1 MATPVVRGLRSV
13 AFASALATTR
23 AFATLAHRRPLVP
36 MPLLAHP
43 TALRLSPAY
52 LSGAQ
57 PDIFRLRPAT
67 LYCDATVYNGVVHAV
82 EVPESE
88 DGNICSQTTSMLTLL
103 EKTLVDAGSGK
114 GRLLQ
119 ATIYLVDM
127 SDYDG
132 MNEVW
137 KAWLPAGCA
146 PSRACVRVA
155 GLARPGW
162 RVEIAVTAAQ
172 AASKP

>member
-1 MATPVVRGLRSV
+1 MVRGLRSV

-23 AFATLAHRRPLVP
+23 AFATLAHRRPFAP

-43 TALRLSPAY
+43 SALRLSPAY

-57 PDIFRLRPAT
+57 SDIFRLRPAA
-67 LYCDATVYNGVVHAV
+67 LYCDATVHNGVVHSV

-88 DGNICSQTTSMLTLL
+88 DGDICSQTTSMLTLL

-119 ATIYLVDM
+119 ATIYLVHM

-132 MNEVW
+132 MNQVW

-172 AASKP
+172 AAASKP